1 MLLAVLVVLDLAFGD
16 FEIPVGDVVS
26 TLLGGGDPASEFIV
40 KELRLPQTLVA
51 MLTGM
56 ALGLAGA
63 LTQTFA
69 RNPLASPDILGITE
83 GAAFGAV
90 AVIVLSGACRVRRR
104 AGLRHAADHRV
115 PIAAFLGGLLTAAA
129 LYVLSWRRGI
139 DGQRL
144 VLIGIGLGATLS
156 RGRPWL
162 LVKARIQDAASA
174 QVWLTGSLNARGWEH
189 AIPLLLTLA
198 VLVPLSLLLVRH
210 LNALQLGDDSARGLG
225 IRLQT
230 TQLLT
235 LVAAVGLALGRGLRR
250 RPTGVRRLRRATDRA
265 PAHRRLAPA
274 DAGIDD
280 ARRLPGRWRGP
291 GHPRRD
297 PVPAPCRAGHGR
309 HRRAVPD
316 LAPAP
321 HQPEGHRHD
330 VTTQRADGL
339 TVGYGGDPVVH
350 DLTVDIPDGQVTTIV
365 GPNGCGKS
373 TLLRTL
379 ARLLSPTSGQVVL
392 DGAPITSLGTRD
404 IATRLSLLPQSPIAP
419 EGLLVRDLI
428 GRGRHPHQRWFAQWS
443 PQDEDVVDAAMAMT
457 DTSDLRD
464 RPLDQLSGG
473 QRQRAWIAMTLAQDT
488 DLMLLDEPTTYLD
501 LAHQVEVLDLVCRLN
516 RERSRTVVM
525 VLHDLNLAARYSD
538 LVVVMHDGRIVT
550 QGPPT
555 DVFTAEML
563 SDVFGLEAEILSDP
577 RTGLP
582 IVVPMSSSA
591 NPAAGAISTTA
602 LAG

>member
-1 MLLAVLVVLDLAFGD
+1 MT
-16 FEIPVGDVVS
+16 S
-26 TLLGGGDPASEFIV
+26 
-40 KELRLPQTLVA
+40 RL
-51 MLTGM
+51 
-56 ALGLAGA
+56 
-63 LTQTFA
+63 
-69 RNPLASPDILGITE
+69 
-83 GAAFGAV
+83 
-90 AVIVLSGACRVRRR
+90 
-104 AGLRHAADHRV
+104 
-115 PIAAFLGGLLTAAA
+115 
-129 LYVLSWRRGI
+129 
-139 DGQRL
+139 
-144 VLIGIGLGATLS
+144 
-156 RGRPWL
+156 
-162 LVKARIQDAASA
+162 
-174 QVWLTGSLNARGWEH
+174 
-189 AIPLLLTLA
+189 
-198 VLVPLSLLLVRH
+198 
-210 LNALQLGDDSARGLG
+210 SAR
-225 IRLQT
+225 
-230 TQLLT
+230 
-235 LVAAVGLALGRGLRR
+235 
-250 RPTGVRRLRRATDRA
+250 
-265 PAHRRLAPA
+265 
-274 DAGIDD
+274 
-280 ARRLPGRWRGP
+280 
-291 GHPRRD
+291 
-297 PVPAPCRAGHGR
+297 
-309 HRRAVPD
+309 
-316 LAPAP
+316 
-321 HQPEGHRHD
+321 
-330 VTTQRADGL
+330 GL

-373 TLLRTL
+373 TLVRTL
-379 ARLLSPTSGQVVL
+379 ARLMSPTSGQVVL

-443 PQDEDVVDAAMAMT
+443 QQDEEVVVAAMAMT

-582 IVVPMSSSA
+582 IVVPVSSSA
-591 NPAAGAISTTA
+591 NPASTVISTTA